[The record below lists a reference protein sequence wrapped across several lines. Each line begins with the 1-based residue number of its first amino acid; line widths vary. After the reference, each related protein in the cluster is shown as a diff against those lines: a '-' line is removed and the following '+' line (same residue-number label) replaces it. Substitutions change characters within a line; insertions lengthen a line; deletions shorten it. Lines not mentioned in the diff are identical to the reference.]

1 MISKWIEPRI
11 LEREYSNEIL
21 SFRPVAFR
29 THHAVKN
36 EEKKWDGERFRI
48 FDRAKEESSIRRAID
63 ICICESYESYFERKR
78 ERRFP
83 SDIFDYS
90 SSRFAPSFLD
100 THNHNFP
107 ISSRKICN
115 TPGRYLPV
123 YHRVSHRKIIDRNW
137 RRTVYKIIQFDC
149 IHVSYTYA
157 LIPLNVYQT
166 MPPSRSRSY

>member
-1 MISKWIEPRI
+1 MILEKRNRGRRSEVLNYDFQMNRAANTRAWI
-11 LEREYSNEIL
+11 LERNTFLPPCRVS
-21 SFRPVAFR
+21 
-29 THHAVKN
+29 HASKN

-48 FDRAKEESSIRRAID
+48 FDRAKEESSIRCAID

-115 TPGRYLPV
+115 TPGRYPTV
-123 YHRVSHRKIIDRNW
+123 YHRVSHQNGKSLIEIGGERSIKLFNLI
-137 RRTVYKIIQFDC
+137 VYTF
-149 IHVSYTYA
+149 HTR
-157 LIPLNVYQT
+157 
-166 MPPSRSRSY
+166 MH